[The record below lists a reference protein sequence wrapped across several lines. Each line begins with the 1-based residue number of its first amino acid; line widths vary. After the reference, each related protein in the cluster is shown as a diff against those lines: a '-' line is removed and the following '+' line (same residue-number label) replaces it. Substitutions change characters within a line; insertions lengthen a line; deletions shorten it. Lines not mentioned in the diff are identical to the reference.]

1 MSKVHL
7 AARREGAERVQS
19 RHLVRFEL
27 RLKED
32 RKRCRDTMVRL
43 ASATGSALSEEPA
56 FTWDPAEC
64 CITYIFCI
72 PSLGIDNEVGTLPA
86 SRHRVWKSHTETAT
100 LNKIADQCARFAD
113 MLATKVSQVPSQQH
127 HLSQQKASPTRS
139 SPWQIFIR
147 LALLLCIVSA
157 ISKVSLP
164 PSDLTQWL
172 GVSSPNVLIL
182 TAHPDDECMF
192 FAPVILALVAQG
204 IPVRALSLSTGE

>member
-1 MSKVHL
+1 
-7 AARREGAERVQS
+7 
-19 RHLVRFEL
+19 
-27 RLKED
+27 
-32 RKRCRDTMVRL
+32 
-43 ASATGSALSEEPA
+43 
-56 FTWDPAEC
+56 
-64 CITYIFCI
+64 
-72 PSLGIDNEVGTLPA
+72 
-86 SRHRVWKSHTETAT
+86 
-100 LNKIADQCARFAD
+100 

-172 GVSSPNVLIL
+172 GVSSLNVLIL

-192 FAPVILALVAQG
+192 FAPVILALAAQG
-204 IPVRALSLSTGE
+204 IPVRALSLSTGM